1 MKSAIVKRSISVGG
15 HKTSVSLEA
24 PFWDGLKE
32 IAERRSLTVSQ
43 IVAEIDARRNQG
55 NLSSTIR
62 LFVLD
67 DARAAAAPSFGMPQA
82 SFGAMQNG

>member
-1 MKSAIVKRSISVGG
+1 
-15 HKTSVSLEA
+15 VSLEE

-32 IAERRSLTVSQ
+32 ISESRNMTLSGL
-43 IVAEIDARRNQG
+43 IGEIDGNRHQG

-67 DARAAAAPSFGMPQA
+67 YFKGRVVPCEPGVREGEFADIEPLSQHGAGLGPSANPA
-82 SFGAMQNG
+82 

>member
-32 IAERRSLTVSQ
+32 IAERRNLTVSQ
-43 IVAEIDARRNQG
+43 VVAEIDAHRHQG

-67 DARAAAAPSFGMPQA
+67 QARASSAALYRMPQ
-82 SFGAMQNG
+82 MPRLMHNGG

>member
-32 IAERRSLTVSQ
+32 IAELRSLTVSQ
-43 IVAEIDARRNQG
+43 VVAEIDAHRHQG

-67 DARAAAAPSFGMPQA
+67 QARANAGASMGAVAPMP
-82 SFGAMQNG
+82 SAMHGG